1 MSEEVFK
8 FSYSLSQTAKK
19 DEAEIMVYSE
29 IVSCK
34 RRADDPEVTATDFDK
49 LLKEAKASGAKK
61 LRLRVN
67 SPGGHVDQAVAMKSM
82 LNTSGFEEINVD
94 IEGMC
99 ASAATFFVCVHNA
112 HVRIA
117 QGSEFMIH
125 NPSAWCWGGA
135 DDFRRIAERM
145 EKMQRDQHEMY
156 AARTGQTE
164 EQIKTWMDAETWFS
178 AKEAVQYG
186 FADEI
191 LDAAPIAACAS
202 QKALALMQ
210 QCYKKTP
217 NSIGVQNHVSHA
229 ESPVANGSASEDT
242 KSKQEMKNEME
253 MKDIT
258 MEQLMD
264 GNPELFQQIRQQGVT
279 EERERMQQIDTLTD
293 EGFEEMAQE
302 AKNNGT
308 SAADFLKQVVSK
320 RAEKKKNFMGARQT
334 ETAKAANV
342 TGGQPADNDQAK
354 QTEEIDQ
361 YAKEAAEMAKQA
373 ASVHGTMY

>member
-8 FSYSLSQTAKK
+8 FRYSLSQTAQK

-29 IVSCK
+29 IVSWK
-34 RRADDPEVTATDFDK
+34 WGKDDPEVTAADFDR
-49 LLKEAKASGAKK
+49 LLKEAKKSGAKK

-67 SPGGHVDQAVAMKSM
+67 SPGGHVDQAVSMKSM

-125 NPSAWCWGGA
+125 NPSAWCRGGA
-135 DDFRRIAERM
+135 DTFRRTAERM
-145 EKMQRDQHEMY
+145 EKMQNDQREMY

-178 AKEAVQYG
+178 AKEAVEYG

-202 QKALALMQ
+202 EKALALMQ

-217 NSIGVQNHVSHA
+217 NSIGMQKNVSNA
-229 ESPVANGSASEDT
+229 DSPVANGSASEN
-242 KSKQEMKNEME
+242 KNSTEEGKNRME
-253 MKDIT
+253 IKDIT
-258 MEQLMD
+258 MDQLKE
-264 GNPELFQQIRQQGVT
+264 GNPELFQTILQQGVT

-293 EGFEEMAQE
+293 EGFEELAQE
-302 AKNNGT
+302 AKRSGT

-320 RAEKKKNFMGARQT
+320 RAEKKKNFMSARQS
-334 ETAKAANV
+334 ETAPAANV
-342 TGGQPADNDQAK
+342 VGGQSADNDQPNEA
-354 QTEEIDQ
+354 EEIKQ
-361 YAKEAAEMAKQA
+361 FAKEAAEMAKQSSLSA
-373 ASVHGTMY
+373 ATMY

>member
-1 MSEEVFK
+1 MSEEIFK
-8 FSYSLSQTAKK
+8 FSYSLSQTAQK

-29 IVSCK
+29 IISYK
-34 RRADDPEVTATDFDK
+34 WSENDPEVTASDFDK
-49 LLKEAKASGAKK
+49 LLKEAKKSGAKK
-61 LRLRVN
+61 LRLRIN
-67 SPGGHVDQAVAMKSM
+67 SPGGHVDQAVAMKAM

-135 DDFRRIAERM
+135 DAFRRTAERM

-191 LDAAPIAACAS
+191 LDAAPIAARAS

-242 KSKQEMKNEME
+242 KPKQEMKNEME

-258 MEQLMD
+258 MEQLKD

-279 EERERMQQIDTLTD
+279 EERERMQQIDALTD

-308 SAADFLKQVVSK
+308 SAADFLKQVVSH
-320 RAEKKKNFMGARQT
+320 RAEKKKSFLASRQS
-334 ETAKAANV
+334 ETARASKVA
-342 TGGQPADNDQAK
+342 GGQSEDNDGANEA
-354 QTEEIDQ
+354 EEIKQ
-361 YAKEAAEMAKQA
+361 FAKEAAEMAKQA
-373 ASVHGTMY
+373 ALSTETMY

>member
-29 IVSCK
+29 IVSRK
-34 RRADDPEVTATDFDK
+34 WRADDPEVTATDFDK

-135 DDFRRIAERM
+135 DDFRRTAERM

-156 AARTGQTE
+156 ASRTGQTE
-164 EQIKTWMDAETWFS
+164 DQIEAWMDAETWFS

-202 QKALALMQ
+202 QKALTLMQ

-217 NSIGVQNHVSHA
+217 DNIGVQNNVSNA
-229 ESPVANGSASEDT
+229 DLPVANGSASENNNST
-242 KSKQEMKNEME
+242 KEVKNQME

-258 MEQLMD
+258 MEQLKG

-279 EERERMQQIDTLTD
+279 EERERMQQIDALTD

-302 AKNNGT
+302 AKCSGT
-308 SAADFLKQVVSK
+308 SAADFLKQVVSH
-320 RAEKKKNFMGARQT
+320 RAEKKKSFLASRQS
-334 ETAKAANV
+334 ETAQASKVA
-342 TGGQPADNDQAK
+342 GGQSEDNDGANEA
-354 QTEEIDQ
+354 EEIKQ
-361 YAKEAAEMAKQA
+361 FAKEAAEMAKQA
-373 ASVHGTMY
+373 ALSTETMY